1 MRYAMCCDVHAMNNE
16 YENVIGKWEIQQ
28 GNEIQR
34 KRKHGNEKF
43 LLLSI
48 SWMCFIIFHS
58 SSIFQPVRISI
69 MAPLGE
75 EYFHFLVH
83 NRTYLWLMWSMIHEN
98 WVFFS
103 LLLVLLRLAS
113 LFFIQIEFCRI
124 NLSVI
129 FISDF
134 ENSSYMF
141 QSIVHFT
148 HSCKVANIIRW
159 LSAHTKLRKS
169 KKNDDDTTFN
179 GMLNNW
185 NVASGH
191 GLQCMHHIRF
201 TWLNSTKCSATTNV
215 IIHRLHG
222 NTVIRIHE
230 YTKRNENCIYLK
242 HMVNGEWWLHLHL
255 QWFWFCFSET
265 SACYCKRLTFASNV
279 YL

>member
-1 MRYAMCCDVHAMNNE
+1 MNVFHNFSFFFNLSASSDFN
-16 YENVIGKWEIQQ
+16 YGSIGRRIFPFSCAQSNLLMTHVIHDPWKIEFF
-28 GNEIQR
+28 
-34 KRKHGNEKF
+34 F
-43 LLLSI
+43 L
-48 SWMCFIIFHS
+48 F
-58 SSIFQPVRISI
+58 
-69 MAPLGE
+69 
-75 EYFHFLVH
+75 FL
-83 NRTYLWLMWSMIHEN
+83 
-98 WVFFS
+98 FFFD
-103 LLLVLLRLAS
+103 LHLYS
-113 LFFIQIEFCRI
+113 LFKLNFVESIYPSFLFQISKIAVTCSNQLCILHIHVR
-124 NLSVI
+124 
-129 FISDF
+129 
-134 ENSSYMF
+134 
-141 QSIVHFT
+141 H
-148 HSCKVANIIRW
+148 IIRW
-159 LSAHTKLRKS
+159 WSAQENLRKS

-185 NVASGH
+185 NVASWH
-191 GLQCMHHIRF
+191 GLQCMQHIRF